1 MNLIRHS
8 IQRPTAVIAAVI
20 MAVLFGLVALQ
31 TIPIQLAPDVS
42 RPVIS
47 VSTNWPGA
55 APAEVEREILNPQE
69 EALKGLQ
76 GLENI
81 EGAAQDG
88 RARVTLEFSID
99 QDMDKALL
107 LVANRLDRVTGYP
120 EEAGEPTLDTAGSED
135 NPIAWFRVV
144 LADGSKR
151 PIHTF
156 GKIAEDLIQERLERV
171 PGVGGV
177 NIYGGSEQEMRV
189 IVDPARMA
197 QYGLTVPA
205 VVDRLRAANASIS
218 GGDVEEGKRR
228 YIVRTEGEFE
238 TPEQVAAV
246 VLRTGQD
253 PETGRIA
260 RVTVGDIGD
269 VEFGYSKPTATIRAN
284 GRPAMGMSVTREIGA
299 NVIETMAG
307 ISAAVDE
314 LNEGPLPA
322 VGMEIEQVYDETVY
336 INSAIDLVIKNIW
349 IGGLLAV
356 AILLLF
362 LRSGRATL
370 VVALAIPVS
379 VVASFVAM
387 AMLGRSLNVVSLAG
401 IAFAVGMVVDAAIVV
416 LENIYR
422 LRQQG
427 RPAVKAAHD
436 GASQVWGAILVSA
449 LTTVMVFIPI
459 MAMKLEVG
467 QLFRDI
473 AVAISVA
480 VVLSLIVSITVIPA
494 LAQRL
499 LRRSVGGAGAGIRLP
514 VIDHFGRAFMAGLMG
529 LTRAVVRFK
538 LLALFIVALVTSVT
552 MAGTWYFLPPL
563 EYLPEGNRN
572 FVFGIILPPPGYN
585 LETTTGIAQR
595 VEDAV
600 RPHWASET
608 GPESAEGEPPKMGS
622 FFFVALRSRTI
633 MGANSVDPLRTK
645 ELIPIIRQP
654 VFSEPGTFAVV
665 RQPSI
670 FGRGIGGT
678 RSVDLD
684 VAGGDLETILGV
696 AQRTFGMVST
706 AMPREAGN
714 QVRPRPGL
722 ELGAPEIRVLPDP
735 LRLAD
740 NGVSA
745 RELGLTV
752 DAFNDGLRVA
762 EITVGGERINL
773 MLMGPEDNVTET
785 QGIAA
790 LPVVTR
796 SGAILPASSLSS
808 VVITAGPTEI
818 RHMERSRTVTLQVT
832 PAPAVA
838 LSDALR
844 VLQTEVIDPLYEEGL
859 PPGVKLRMSGTADKL
874 AATWTEMKFDL
885 LIALAIVYLV
895 MAVLFESFFYPFII
909 VLSVPLATAGGVMGL
924 QILGLYHF
932 QALDML
938 TVLGFVILIGIVV
951 NNAILL
957 VHQTLYQI
965 REEGMAYGD
974 SIVEATRN
982 RVRPIFMSTLT
993 SVFGMLPLVLFPGA
1007 GSEIYRGLGSV
1018 VVGGLSLS
1026 ALLTLTIIPPL
1037 LSLFLGVLEGSRS
1050 REAIGEDSPIDL
1062 PKAAE

>member
-1 MNLIRHS
+1 MDLIRQS
-8 IQRPTAVIAAVI
+8 IARPTAVMAAVI
-20 MAVLFGLVALQ
+20 MAVLFGFVALR

-42 RPVIS
+42 RPVIQIT
-47 VSTNWPGA
+47 TNWRGA

-69 EALKGLQ
+69 EALKGLE
-76 GLENI
+76 GLESL
-81 EGAAQDG
+81 EGSAQDG
-88 RARVTLEFSID
+88 RARITLEFSVD

-107 LVANRLDRVTGYP
+107 LVSNRLDRVTGYP
-120 EEAGEPTLDTAGSED
+120 DEASEPSLNTAGSED
-135 NPIAWFRVV
+135 NPIAWFRIVRTPGNASPV
-144 LADGSKR
+144 
-151 PIHTF
+151 HTY
-156 GKIAEDLIQERLERV
+156 GKFAEDVIQERLERV

-177 NIYGGSEQEMRV
+177 TVYGGSEPEMRV

-197 QYGLTVPA
+197 QYGLTVPL
-205 VVDRLRAANASIS
+205 VVDRLREANVSVS
-218 GGDVEEGKRR
+218 VGDVEEGKRR
-228 YIVRTEGEFE
+228 YVARVEGEFE
-238 TPEQVAAV
+238 TPGQIGAV
-246 VLRTGQD
+246 VLRSIQD
-253 PETGRIA
+253 PATGRLA
-260 RVTVGDIGD
+260 RVTVGEIGR
-269 VEFGYSKPTATIRAN
+269 VELGYKKPTATIRAN

-307 ISAAVDE
+307 IRAAVDE
-314 LNEGPLPA
+314 LNAGPLPEA
-322 VGMEIEQVYDETVY
+322 GLQVEQVYDETVY
-336 INSAIDLVIKNIW
+336 INSAIDLVTQNIW
-349 IGGLLAV
+349 IGGVLAIV
-356 AILLLF
+356 VLLLF

-370 VVALAIPVS
+370 VIALAIPVS

-387 AMLGRSLNVVSLAG
+387 AALGRSLNVVSLAG

-422 LRQQG
+422 LRQSG
-427 RPAVKAAHD
+427 RPALAAAYE
-436 GASQVWGAILVSA
+436 GAKQVWGAILVSA

-459 MAMKLEVG
+459 MVMKLEVG

-480 VVLSLIVSITVIPA
+480 VSLSLVVSVTVIPA
-494 LAQRL
+494 LSRRL
-499 LRRSVGGAGAGIRLP
+499 LQNQVNEPGRGMRLP
-514 VIDHFGRAFMAGLMG
+514 GLDGAARGFMRLLLG
-529 LTRAVVRFK
+529 LTRAVVRSRA
-538 LLALFIVALVTSVT
+538 LAVMIVCVV
-552 MAGTWYFLPPL
+552 MAATAFGTWKFLPAL

-585 LETTTGIAQR
+585 LETTTGIAEK
-595 VEDAV
+595 VEKQV

-608 GPESAEGEPPKMGS
+608 GPESEPGAPPKMGS

-633 MGANSVDPLRTK
+633 MGANSVDPARTK
-645 ELIPIIRQP
+645 ELIPVIRQP

-678 RSVDLD
+678 RSIDVDI
-684 VAGGDLETILGV
+684 AGDDLETILGV
-696 AQRTFGMVST
+696 AQSAFGRISK
-706 AMPREAGN
+706 AMPQDEGN

-722 ELGAPEIRVLPDP
+722 ELGAPEVRVLPDP
-735 LRLAD
+735 VRLAD
-740 NGVSA
+740 SGVSA

-752 DAFNDGLRVA
+752 DAFNDGYRVA
-762 EITVGGERINL
+762 EITVGGDRIDL

-785 QGIAA
+785 QGVGA

-796 SGAILPASSLSS
+796 SGAILPTGSLAR
-808 VVITAGPTEI
+808 VLVTAGPTEI
-818 RHMERSRTVTLQVT
+818 RHAERARTVTLQVT
-832 PAPAVA
+832 PADRVA
-838 LSDALR
+838 LGDALET
-844 VLQTEVIDPLYEEGL
+844 LQSQVIDPLYGEGL
-859 PPGVKLRMSGTADKL
+859 PAGVKLRMSGTADKL

-895 MAVLFESFFYPFII
+895 MAVLFESFIYPLII
-909 VLSVPLATAGGVMGL
+909 VLSVPLATAGGVAGL
-924 QILGLYHF
+924 NILGLFHF

-938 TVLGFVILIGIVV
+938 TLLGFVILIGIVV

-957 VHQTLYQI
+957 VHQTLYLI
-965 REEGMAYGD
+965 REEAMDYDAA
-974 SIVEATRN
+974 IVEATRN

-1037 LSLFLGVLEGSRS
+1037 LSLFLGVLEGRS
-1050 REAIGEDSPIDL
+1050 KSDDRDAGVADL